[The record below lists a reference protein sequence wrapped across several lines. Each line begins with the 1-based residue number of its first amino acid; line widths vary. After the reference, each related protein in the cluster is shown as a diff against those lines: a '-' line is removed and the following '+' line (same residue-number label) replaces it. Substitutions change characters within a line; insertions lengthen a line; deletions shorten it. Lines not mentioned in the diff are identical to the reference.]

1 AFQGE
6 FQPRIRLRRLALHLT
21 ERDTGST
28 EQHGAC
34 GLKNALTHTVRVAR
48 DNQERNSANDE
59 WESIENSDRK
69 AVQFLEILHRTG
81 SQNRSPIWPL
91 MRSEE
96 RRVGKECRSGWSP
109 DH

>member
-1 AFQGE
+1 SDLHGQQYTAFLGAFQGE

-59 WESIENSDRK
+59 WEGVTTFRRRSICRPDAGVPGLFGCGRANTDRS
-69 AVQFLEILHRTG
+69 LR
-81 SQNRSPIWPL
+81 
-91 MRSEE
+91 
-96 RRVGKECRSGWSP
+96 
-109 DH
+109 